1 MEQRVYFKYLL
12 VGLITTYII
21 LQLSAGMSSTF
32 FSSSGEGC
40 IVSAIC
46 IVGGIIISCTFAVID
61 TLYRIFQNKN
71 NDIKK

>member
-32 FSSSGEGC
+32 FQVQVRGVLS
-40 IVSAIC
+40 VQY
-46 IVGGIIISCTFAVID
+46 V
-61 TLYRIFQNKN
+61 
-71 NDIKK
+71 